1 MSYRRR
7 PNNYDPDFPIP
18 GRRMGFMGAFRRPSV
33 QTIEKYNKE
42 TQGLVPLIKSVGAGF
57 GVFAMLSGLTFFMY
71 NVPNEWMA
79 GVKDVAWAIGW
90 FGIFCAG
97 ISILVALLTH
107 KRWTFAVF
115 LPGVAL
121 YCIMEYFGSLSYEWW
136 GNYLWTVIVANG
148 CLGIM
153 TFGVAY
159 AFWNLKETIQP
170 FELTGFDR
178 VLYKIMKPFLP
189 EAIRQDL
196 GLGSSDEE
204 LTQLRAE
211 NEELL
216 AIVDDKESMPLI
228 RTDTYAGRL
237 ARAEYQW
244 QLGIA
249 QFLFIGATSDKG
261 FARSNW
267 LDTKLPCGLQ
277 MTDGL
282 WRHLCS
288 ADIGELHKAGR
299 DVFKKS
305 GRKTVLNDYEP
316 EELLA
321 MAQEA
326 PMPESLKPK

>member
-1 MSYRRR
+1 MSYGRRT
-7 PNNYDPDFPIP
+7 NHDPDLPIP
-18 GRRMGFMGAFRRPSV
+18 GRSLGYMGAFRRPSV

-42 TQGLVPLIKSVGAGF
+42 TQGAIPLIKCLGAGF
-57 GVFAMLSGLTFFMY
+57 GVFAALSGLTLFMY
-71 NVPNEWMA
+71 NIPAEWMV
-79 GVKDVAWAIGW
+79 GVKDVAWLIGW
-90 FGIFCAG
+90 LGMFCAG
-97 ISILVALLTH
+97 ISVLVALLTH

-115 LPGVAL
+115 LPGIAL
-121 YCIMEYFGSLSYEWW
+121 YFIMEYFGNLSYEWW
-136 GNYLWTVIVANG
+136 GNYFWTVIAANA
-148 CLGIM
+148 CLGTM
-153 TFGVAY
+153 FFGVAY

-196 GLGSSDEE
+196 GLGSSNEE
-204 LTQLRAE
+204 LIQLRAE

-216 AIVDDKESMPLI
+216 AIIDDKESMPLI

-237 ARAEYQW
+237 ARAEYEW
-244 QLGIA
+244 RLGVT
-249 QFLFIGATSDKG
+249 QFLFIGATKG
-261 FARSNW
+261 FARSAW
-267 LDTKLPCGLQ
+267 LDTKLPCGLV

-282 WRHLCS
+282 WRYLCS
-288 ADIGELHKAGR
+288 ADAGELHKAGR

-316 EELLA
+316 EEILA
-321 MAQEA
+321 MAQDA